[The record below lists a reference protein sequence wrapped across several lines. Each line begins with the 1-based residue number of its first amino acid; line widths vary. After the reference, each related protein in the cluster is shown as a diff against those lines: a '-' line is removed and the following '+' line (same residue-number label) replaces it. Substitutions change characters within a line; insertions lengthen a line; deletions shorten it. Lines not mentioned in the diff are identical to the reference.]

1 MQLRDEIQPGV
12 GDALIVIDVQ
22 NDFLPGGALAVSRG
36 EEVVPTLNAAIAT
49 FERRKLPL
57 VASRDWHPA
66 DHCSFRPQGGPW
78 PPHCV
83 AGTAGA
89 EFAPALRVPASAII
103 VSKGVTADDDSYSD
117 FAGTDLDKRLRKA
130 GVRRL
135 FVGGLATD
143 YCVRHT
149 VLDARRAGYDVV
161 LLVDAIRAVDVH
173 PGDGDK
179 AIAEMRKAGAV
190 AVEWKQTA

>member
-1 MQLRDEIQPGV
+1 MAGKITPTAD
-12 GDALIVIDVQ
+12 DALIVIDVQ
-22 NDFLPGGALAVSRG
+22 NDFLSGGALAVSRG
-36 EEVVPTLNAAIAT
+36 EEVVPMLNAAIAT